1 MHSLIQ
7 FSILLFA
14 FEFCYAI
21 FQFYNSIVQSSN
33 AVSNPTISLQIL
45 LFTFLIL
52 LSYAIMN
59 SLIQFASALFATP
72 ALFLSL
78 PTLLAPTFTLLIM
91 CVASL

>member
-21 FQFYNSIVQSSN
+21 FQFYNSIVQSSH

-59 SLIQFASALFATP
+59 SLIQFPVLCSSKSGTSFIWP
-72 ALFLSL
+72 SV
-78 PTLLAPTFTLLIM
+78 PWGP
-91 CVASL
+91 VSN